1 MTRYGDEIFPFGYAE
16 VDLRRAERKRS
27 IITLEQPLTFLKVL
41 AGKLLKDVFGIL
53 AVACEPTRQVV
64 SGVKCNNTACSKV

>member
-27 IITLEQPLTFLKVL
+27 IMTLEQPLTFLKVL
-41 AGKLLKDVFGIL
+41 AGKLPERRLRHLGCCV
-53 AVACEPTRQVV
+53 
-64 SGVKCNNTACSKV
+64 